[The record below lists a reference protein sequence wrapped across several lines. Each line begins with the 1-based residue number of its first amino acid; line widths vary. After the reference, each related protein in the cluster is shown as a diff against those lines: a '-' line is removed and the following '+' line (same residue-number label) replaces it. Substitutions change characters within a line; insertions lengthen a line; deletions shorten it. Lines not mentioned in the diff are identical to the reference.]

1 MYFVVEVHPKYIR
14 QVSIYARRFSQG
26 VSGSMFLTATAR
38 DSESMAED
46 WEERFGTN
54 FTFAKDRRSESKLS
68 KSAGYALGL
77 AAWFC
82 RLVCKNYELLGWC
95 CRAGRSTSYHA
106 ISQFFTFTP
115 LLFTFLFFYSFTLYC
130 LAGRVCVCPKN
141 RNFAMRCHNATATE
155 TMSEYRKIIHVDMDC
170 FFAAVELL
178 DHPELA
184 GRPVAVGHD
193 AERGVVSTASYEAR
207 RYGVRSALSMAVAK
221 RLCPQLVVMP
231 PRMERYAEVSR
242 QIHGI
247 FSRYTDLIEPLSI
260 DEAFLD
266 VTRNKPGIPLA
277 KDIAMEIKAAIR
289 DELHLTA
296 SAGVSYCKLLA
307 KIASDYNKPD
317 GLCVVHPQHAI
328 SFLDNL
334 RLEKLWLVG
343 PKTARDMH
351 SVGIFTVRQLRA
363 CSLTTLTRLF
373 GKRGQMFYNFSR
385 GIDDSEVQV
394 EHERK
399 SVSCEATFEN
409 DIWKRSAVIIELY
422 HIVLELVVRLSKN
435 DFQGRTLTLK
445 IKFADF
451 TTVTRSI
458 TADRPLVGKADILP
472 LAKQLLARVSFN
484 RDHPIRLL
492 GLGVG
497 RADDAAV
504 PQQTWREQDL
514 PFDEW

>member
-1 MYFVVEVHPKYIR
+1 M
-14 QVSIYARRFSQG
+14 
-26 VSGSMFLTATAR
+26 
-38 DSESMAED
+38 
-46 WEERFGTN
+46 
-54 FTFAKDRRSESKLS
+54 
-68 KSAGYALGL
+68 
-77 AAWFC
+77 
-82 RLVCKNYELLGWC
+82 
-95 CRAGRSTSYHA
+95 
-106 ISQFFTFTP
+106 
-115 LLFTFLFFYSFTLYC
+115 
-130 LAGRVCVCPKN
+130 CVCPKN

-317 GLCVVHPQHAI
+317 GLCVVHPQRAI

>member
-1 MYFVVEVHPKYIR
+1 
-14 QVSIYARRFSQG
+14 
-26 VSGSMFLTATAR
+26 
-38 DSESMAED
+38 
-46 WEERFGTN
+46 
-54 FTFAKDRRSESKLS
+54 
-68 KSAGYALGL
+68 
-77 AAWFC
+77 
-82 RLVCKNYELLGWC
+82 
-95 CRAGRSTSYHA
+95 
-106 ISQFFTFTP
+106 
-115 LLFTFLFFYSFTLYC
+115 
-130 LAGRVCVCPKN
+130 
-141 RNFAMRCHNATATE
+141 
-155 TMSEYRKIIHVDMDC
+155 MSEYRKIIHVDMDC
-170 FFAAVELL
+170 FFAAVEFL
-178 DHPELA
+178 DHPELK
-184 GRPVAVGHD
+184 GKPLAVGHD

-207 RYGVRSALSMAVAK
+207 KFGVHSALSMVVAK
-221 RLCPQLVVMP
+221 RLCPQLVIMP
-231 PRMERYAEVSR
+231 PRMERYKQVSQ
-242 QIHGI
+242 QIHEI
-247 FSRYTDLIEPLSI
+247 FSRYTDLIEPISI

-266 VTRNKPGIPLA
+266 VTNNKPGIPLA
-277 KDIAMEIKAAIR
+277 KDVAMEIKAAISN
-289 DELHLTA
+289 ELHLTA
-296 SAGVSYCKLLA
+296 SAGVSYCKMLA

-317 GLCVVHPQHAI
+317 GLCVIHPQRAI

-343 PKTARDMH
+343 PKTARDMN

-422 HIVLELVVRLSKN
+422 HIVLELMVRLSKN

-445 IKFADF
+445 VKFSDF

-458 TADRPLVGKADILP
+458 TADKPLVRKNDILP
-472 LAKQLLARVSFN
+472 LAKKLLGRVSFSH
-484 RDHPIRLL
+484 DHPIRLI

-497 RADDAAV
+497 RADEATM
-504 PQQTWREQDL
+504 PRPTWVEQDL